1 MKLKTIRNI
10 VFGLFASIV
19 VFGLSSCSCRRDY
32 KNGEVCG
39 KATVDGNNVF
49 SEVRR
54 FYCEQ
59 WVYDYN
65 LSLVETEGQP
75 YVQYS
80 DLYKNKYALNEA
92 GTNLEV
98 VEPGTDAYTS
108 SHYIFYYYNDEN
120 ISKVQSY
127 ISSTLTDST
136 KASEFEDLV
145 KICAIG
151 QKDGTETDRGYQ
163 TKVNS
168 LALDEDDA
176 NKTVT
181 SVSNRM
187 TSHSKACLVFTE
199 GFKDPQT
206 GIQVPVTKWK
216 QAWDVGLLYG
226 LFVYPMGWLINVFV
240 NLFGGTGIGQIAAIF
255 VVTFILKIL
264 IFLITF
270 RSQTSTQKMQDIQ
283 PELLAIQSKYGPN
296 PTGENK
302 QRMSMEMMAVYQKYG
317 VKPLAPFASLL
328 ITFPVFIAMYRA
340 VIYLGVLRTGSI
352 AGVILGNNLSSYIIG
367 ENRFNWFALVIF
379 IIMAASQIISMKLPQ
394 ILNRKRMTPEAK
406 KQQKQTS
413 MMTNVMMIMI
423 LVMGFMMQ
431 VVMSIYWIS
440 SAVVAVLQSLI
451 MHYINNSNK
460 GGGRYKVKKEE
471 KKATIPQGYKRY

>member
-1 MKLKTIRNI
+1 
-10 VFGLFASIV
+10 
-19 VFGLSSCSCRRDY
+19 
-32 KNGEVCG
+32 
-39 KATVDGNNVF
+39 
-49 SEVRR
+49 
-54 FYCEQ
+54 
-59 WVYDYN
+59 
-65 LSLVETEGQP
+65 
-75 YVQYS
+75 
-80 DLYKNKYALNEA
+80 
-92 GTNLEV
+92 
-98 VEPGTDAYTS
+98 
-108 SHYIFYYYNDEN
+108 
-120 ISKVQSY
+120 
-127 ISSTLTDST
+127 
-136 KASEFEDLV
+136 
-145 KICAIG
+145 
-151 QKDGTETDRGYQ
+151 
-163 TKVNS
+163 
-168 LALDEDDA
+168 
-176 NKTVT
+176 
-181 SVSNRM
+181 
-187 TSHSKACLVFTE
+187 
-199 GFKDPQT
+199 
-206 GIQVPVTKWK
+206 
-216 QAWDVGLLYG
+216 
-226 LFVYPMGWLINVFV
+226 MGWLINVFV